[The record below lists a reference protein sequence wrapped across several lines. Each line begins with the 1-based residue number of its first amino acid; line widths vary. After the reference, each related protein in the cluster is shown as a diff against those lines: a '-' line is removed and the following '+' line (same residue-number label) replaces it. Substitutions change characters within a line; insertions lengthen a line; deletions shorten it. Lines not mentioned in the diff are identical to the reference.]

1 MPNNLSE
8 NDKTELERRR
18 LIENVTNSVEST
30 LRKRYTWLAIIVSF
44 LIGSGVT
51 ATVIS
56 LTSGVQKKLI
66 ETELLLTKSK
76 KSLEEV
82 DNLSSGVKEKY
93 KNIDRDLSGLYEGK
107 KTFIDRLSETNARLD
122 SNNKKYLPLRKGFI
136 QFDLACNHQNTK

>member
-1 MPNNLSE
+1 MACYN
-8 NDKTELERRR
+8 
-18 LIENVTNSVEST
+18 
-30 LRKRYTWLAIIVSF
+30 RKFFDRQRCYSHSSKSYKWGT
-44 LIGSGVT
+44 
-51 ATVIS
+51 
-56 LTSGVQKKLI
+56 KKLI